1 MTVILILKEE
11 KGISLPPPET
21 FFQKYRINAEYLY
34 TINIFYII
42 ERLFYMN
49 YISILP
55 DNEMIS

>member
-1 MTVILILKEE
+1 MTVILTLKEE
-11 KGISLPPPET
+11 GYISAPTWET
-21 FFQKYRINAEYLY
+21 FFQQYRIIVH

-55 DNEMIS
+55 NNEMIS